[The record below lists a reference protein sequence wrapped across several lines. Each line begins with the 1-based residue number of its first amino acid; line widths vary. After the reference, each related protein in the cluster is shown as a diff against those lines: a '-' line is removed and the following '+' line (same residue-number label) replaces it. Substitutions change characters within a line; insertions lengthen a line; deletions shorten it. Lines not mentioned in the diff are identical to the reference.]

1 MFLTIEELK
10 SVLYEYQMDDIANGD
25 DTVLEDA
32 IDAAVSEVQSYLL
45 AANQRRETATLTK
58 QQYAAWALYDTEA
71 IFATEGAERNQF
83 LLRLTKRVAAWNV
96 VELAAPDVLYERVKE
111 RYDAA
116 VNTLEKVAG
125 LGEYANSRPI
135 LPGLPTI
142 EEDSEASEEKAKP
155 IRMISKPKFNH
166 EYYG

>member
-25 DTVLEDA
+25 VEVLEDA

-45 AANQRRETATLTK
+45 ASNQRRETATLTK
-58 QQYAAWALYDTEA
+58 QQYAAWALYDTDA
-71 IFATEGAERNQF
+71 IFAAEGTGRNQF

-116 VNTLEKVAG
+116 INTLEKIAG
-125 LGEYANSRPI
+125 LGEYANSRLV

-142 EEDSEASEEKAKP
+142 PDDSETTEQKTQP
-155 IRMISKPKFNH
+155 IRMTSRPKFNH
-166 EYYG
+166 EEL